1 MSASRA
7 EERAAATS
15 ITISPSIGEEL
26 GRHWQRER
34 MVEYLQRRDGFAL
47 ERFYFSETAETSPGC
62 VLLRGDFGG
71 ETPNDGVGGGR
82 HAAAVVW
89 VRGSAFVLQFFWLW

>member
-47 ERFYFSETAETSPGC
+47 ERY
-62 VLLRGDFGG
+62 LLRRPRRRRLCFTEGG
-71 ETPNDGVGGGR
+71 LWGR
-82 HAAAVVW
+82 DAK
-89 VRGSAFVLQFFWLW
+89 